1 MRGRWRSVI
10 VLLVAMAAIVLTP
23 AVATA
28 CRITN
33 ASLWG
38 GYQTV
43 DMYAWFSCGQA
54 CGAYY
59 HVKPGKSVA
68 YPDTPGN
75 VEACIPPGALFN
87 GDTRREH
94 SSVQVDA
101 SGELRFKL
109 NGNGDKVSWDVYL
122 ADDNF
127 DKTVQHQHDYHG
139 EFSDSTFC
147 WSGSP

>member
-1 MRGRWRSVI
+1 MSGRSRSVT
-10 VLLVAMAAIVLTP
+10 VLVVAIAAVILTP
-23 AVATA
+23 AVAMA

-59 HVKPGKSVA
+59 HVEPGKSVA
-68 YPDTPGN
+68 YPSTPGY
-75 VEACIPPGALFN
+75 VQACIPPGALYN
-87 GDTRREH
+87 GDTRRER

-101 SGELRFKL
+101 SGEVRFKL

-122 ADDNF
+122 ADDDY
-127 DKTVQHQHDYHG
+127 DKTVQHLHDYN
-139 EFSDSTFC
+139 EDFSDSTYC
-147 WSGSP
+147 WHGSP